1 MSVYKTLLNPAAP
14 RSCRC
19 HPVEDVGITFRERV
33 AGAVQPSYLP
43 SGCPNL
49 LVGESKLTMKQNFQ
63 YLQQLGL
70 LYWDRYAPLIV
81 LLGLL
86 ALYLLYQLVGLVL

>member
-1 MSVYKTLLNPAAP
+1 
-14 RSCRC
+14 
-19 HPVEDVGITFRERV
+19 
-33 AGAVQPSYLP
+33 
-43 SGCPNL
+43 
-49 LVGESKLTMKQNFQ
+49 MKQNFQ